1 MEIAIKQ
8 FGSTLI
14 LVFLIIGWMGL
25 GMALS
30 ALAILIFRLI
40 KIAGQ

>member
-14 LVFLIIGWMGL
+14 AVFLVIGWL
-25 GMALS
+25 GIAVALS
-30 ALAILIFRLI
+30 GLAILIYRLI
-40 KIAGQ
+40 KMALR

>member
-40 KIAGQ
+40 KIGGQ